1 MSGKAGDAGL
11 EPNDSIGAGDG
22 GGGGGG
28 LPNRDEEGTSV
39 DTGSGGGLVV
49 ESTEDCQNVESI
61 RRNFESSFENVN
73 TLLQSYLTILSAKED
88 DLFREIITGGEITIS
103 CLFSL
108 KHLFAYTLQVLSSL
122 TSFKLPTVNSRRFFL
137 TGLLFHVLETS
148 FRNVSLLKT

>member
-1 MSGKAGDAGL
+1 MSGEAGDAG
-11 EPNDSIGAGDG
+11 PDPDDSIGAGDG
-22 GGGGGG
+22 GGLLDREEVGTSVDKGGGG
-28 LPNRDEEGTSV
+28 LDVG
-39 DTGSGGGLVV
+39 
-49 ESTEDCQNVESI
+49 STEDCQNVESI